1 MGHQPRSGPWYNILY
16 EYKAQRIY
24 QRSSVMFMVNKILI
38 IEDDHEIQNLYRTA
52 FEIEKFEVISALDG
66 EEGLKK
72 VHEERPSLIL
82 LDIMM
87 PDKDGLVLLKE
98 IKDID
103 KEVSVAMITA
113 YKDAERVIEAFR
125 LGAMDCLLKPF
136 NVDYIANTVLPRVRV
151 RSK

>member
-1 MGHQPRSGPWYNILY
+1 
-16 EYKAQRIY
+16 
-24 QRSSVMFMVNKILI
+24 
-38 IEDDHEIQNLYRTA
+38 
-52 FEIEKFEVISALDG
+52 
-66 EEGLKK
+66 
-72 VHEERPSLIL
+72 
-82 LDIMM
+82 M